1 MKNIVFLLII
11 SAIFSISCGSHFNP
25 KYYYNNNSSSDNG
38 PGDSEDIGGGG
49 ENLDPDDDPFY
60 DNGDRPWNHPDYGF
74 SMNFD
79 EYVIEAKFDANNRPT
94 YKLVPGKWNIGDSS
108 KNEYWYN
115 GPDTEGGGTTIG
127 SMKYYLY
134 KGNNH
139 LFAADSGYNKSDRL
153 DRFYFYRFEGSA
165 FGVDVKNCL
174 IAIDTYSKL
183 VFAFGVPSSWKKP
196 VNLPGVPYAPSA
208 WQAVENGWEAGYG
221 NNIKSYFNSVSGIQY
236 FYEYDPVGVVR
247 PDGTIEIYEWC
258 LSSIGNNN
266 KYAPRVEGDKI
277 DLDRPI
283 AKIGSPGRSP
293 YMPIKV
299 EETIKD
305 TITVTAKSIENIS
318 MKSKEKTQGKWHD
331 KAYIMKVL
339 RAAVYNDLSSPEY
352 VKLTDVNGYDSYGT
366 PTMIGSAYAINIG
379 ATDTFNVSEEYVL
392 ENIKS
397 QNAYIE
403 LDTRIW
409 VYDTRN
415 SFIAGHYV
423 ETAGGPRNKMTDYEN
438 PKIKFRYDSAT
449 DSIVFDSISYEE
461 GITIDKSFSVKKGSS
476 KYFTILLYKNGEQ
489 CRITYTIGF

>member
-49 ENLDPDDDPFY
+49 ENLDPNDDPFY

-74 SMNFD
+74 SMDFD
-79 EYVIEAKFDANNRPT
+79 EYVIEASFDKQNRPS
-94 YKLVPGKWNIGDSS
+94 YKLVKGTWNQGDVQ
-108 KNEYWYN
+108 KNEYLYN
-115 GPDTEGGGTTIG
+115 GNNTSAAGNNV
-127 SMKYYLY
+127 SSVVYYLY
-134 KGNNH
+134 KGKNPT
-139 LFAADSGYNKSDRL
+139 FKPDTSYNQSDRL
-153 DRFYFYRFEGSA
+153 ERFYFYRFTGSA
-165 FGVDVKNCL
+165 LGIVDLDNFL

-183 VFAFGVPSSWKKP
+183 VFAFAVPSLWDDI
-196 VNLPGVPYAPSA
+196 VGNAVPDQWS
-208 WQAVENGWEAGYG
+208 AVENGWEADSG
-221 NNIKSYFNSVSGIQY
+221 NNSKVWFNQTDGIRY
-236 FYEYDPVGVVR
+236 FYEYDPVGVVHS
-247 PDGTIEIYEWC
+247 DGTIEIYDWC
-258 LSSIGNNN
+258 LSSIANNN
-266 KYAPRVEGDKI
+266 RYAPRVDGNKI
-277 DLDRPI
+277 DLTRKI
-283 AKIGSPGRSP
+283 AKENFPGRSP

-366 PTMIGSAYAINIG
+366 PTTIGSAYAINIG

-449 DSIVFDSISYEE
+449 DSIVFDSISSEE

-476 KYFTILLYKNGEQ
+476 KDFTILLDKNGEQ